1 MSARILLAG
10 GGTGGHLYP
19 ALNLAAALRAARPDV
34 ELMLVGASRG
44 VEASVLPTT
53 GVPYRLLPMEPFR

>member
-1 MSARILLAG
+1 MSARILLSG

-19 ALNLAAALRAARPDV
+19 ALNLAASLRAARPDV

-44 VEASVLPTT
+44 IEASVLPRA
-53 GVPYRLLPMEPFR
+53 GVP